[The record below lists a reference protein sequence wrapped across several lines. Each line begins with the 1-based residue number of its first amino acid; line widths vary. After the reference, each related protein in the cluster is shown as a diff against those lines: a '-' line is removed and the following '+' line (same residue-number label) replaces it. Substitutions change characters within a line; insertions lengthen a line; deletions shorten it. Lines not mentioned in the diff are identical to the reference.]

1 MRSDMKRKLG
11 RRNLTRR
18 DFLKLAAVTAIAA
31 PTLGGADLLYE
42 SRGELPDASEMSENA
57 QIASLASVPNQ
68 PILLVQNDS
77 GENPFGSYLG
87 EILRAEGIN
96 SFSVVKLSELDFDS
110 LREYDV
116 VVFTDGPLSQA
127 QVDGVSSYVFKGGR
141 LVVMNPD
148 PALLPM
154 LGLKDQR
161 EISKQ
166 AYIVTEHSHPLASG
180 IATVSLQY
188 HGSARNYL
196 LDGAQTIAWL
206 CDKDGKA
213 KDHPA
218 VSINP
223 YGDGWACAWMYDLTK
238 SVVLTRQ
245 GNPEWADQERDGF
258 SDIRPSDMFYGWID
272 LDRIEIPQADEQQR
286 LLVNVI
292 HFLSQNG
299 RPLPRLWYFPDKSKG
314 MVIAT
319 SDTHQNPGW
328 AVERVIEHAEKH
340 GGHISIYSMPPFY
353 SVPKRAAQK
362 VRWWLEDLSIMDEA
376 YFPSP
381 SRVADWRARGHEF
394 GIHPLIEGDYVE
406 SWETNW
412 KRYTGVGYGL
422 PSPTMRV
429 HRILW
434 NGWVNPAKL
443 QASYGIRMNLDFYHV
458 GDGFRKSNG
467 EWVYGHFTGSGLPM
481 RFVDESGRI
490 LNIYQQLTH
499 LADDHILNLHWG
511 GSVKIPAEQAIEV
524 SKEMID
530 RSLAGGYA
538 AIGAIFHTDPF
549 AVGEEWATEEGK
561 WMDGTLGYAASK
573 SVPIWCSETWLEF
586 VEARH
591 DSSVEN
597 LVWSPSESRLTFN
610 LDVPTFRS
618 GVMSLLLPLEHSTT
632 HLLGIDVNGK
642 TAEFTEHTV
651 GAQRYAWVEVA
662 QGENIVEAHYG

>member
-1 MRSDMKRKLG
+1 MKRKIG
-11 RRNLTRR
+11 WRNFTRR
-18 DFLKLAAVTAIAA
+18 DFLKLAAVTAVAV
-31 PTLGGADLLYE
+31 PTLTGLDLLYE
-42 SRGELPDASEMSENA
+42 SQGELPNADELSENSQVTSSDA
-57 QIASLASVPNQ
+57 APNQ
-68 PILLVQNDS
+68 PILIVHNDS

-96 SFSVVKLSELDFDS
+96 SFSIVKLSELDFDS
-110 LREYDV
+110 LREYDIV
-116 VVFTDGPLSQA
+116 IFSDGPLSEDQA
-127 QVDGVSSYVFKGGR
+127 DQVSNYVFKGGR

-148 PALLPM
+148 PALLPI
-154 LGLKDQR
+154 LGLKDQQ

-166 AYIVTEHSHPLASG
+166 AYIVTERNHPLASG

-188 HGSARNYL
+188 HGSARNCL
-196 LDGAQTIAWL
+196 LDGAQAIAWL
-206 CDKDGKA
+206 CDKDGES

-218 VSINP
+218 ISINQ
-223 YGDGWACAWMYDLTK
+223 YGDGWACAWTYDLTK

-353 SVPKRAAQK
+353 SAPKRAAQK
-362 VRWWLEDLSIMDEA
+362 VRWWLEDLHVMDEA

-381 SRVADWRARGHEF
+381 ARVADWRARGHEF

-434 NGWVNPAKL
+434 NGWVDPAKL

-458 GDGFRKSNG
+458 GDGFRKENG

-481 RFVDESGRI
+481 RFVDENGKI
-490 LNIYQQLTH
+490 LNIYQQLTQ

-511 GSVKIPAEQAIEV
+511 GSVKIPAEQAVLV
-524 SKEMID
+524 SKGMID
-530 RSLAGGYA
+530 RSLAGRYA

-549 AVGEEWATEEGK
+549 AVGEQWATEEGK
-561 WMDGTLGYAASK
+561 WMDGTLQYAADNG
-573 SVPIWCSETWLEF
+573 VPIWSAEMWLDF
-586 VEARH
+586 VEARR
-591 DSSVEN
+591 DTSIEN
-597 LVWSPSESRLTFN
+597 IVWLPSESRLTFT
-610 LDVPTFRS
+610 LDVPRVRS
-618 GVMSLLLPLEHSTT
+618 GAMSVLLPLEHLAT
-632 HLLGIDVNGK
+632 HLLGVDINGK
-642 TAEFTEHTV
+642 TAAFVKHTL
-651 GAQRYAWVEVA
+651 GAQQYAWVEVPE
-662 QGENIVEAHYG
+662 GENVVEAHYEK